1 MFDIGFAELVLIFI
15 VGLLV
20 LGPERLPHAIKKVVQ
35 WIRTI
40 RGMASSVQSE
50 LERELKLNE
59 LKENIKKAEAL
70 KLSDVSP
77 ELAESINELKSSAQA
92 MQQQIDDTAQVMNQE
107 ITQTQKELND
117 RLNELSEAERAE
129 LAEAEQEE
137 LFIEDES
144 DSSVK
149 TVSKQNKEVE

>member
-77 ELAESINELKSSAQA
+77 ELAESINELKSSVQA

>member
-117 RLNELSEAERAE
+117 RLNELSEAEQAE

-149 TVSKQNKEVE
+149 TVSKQNKEIE

>member
-92 MQQQIDDTAQVMNQE
+92 MQQQIDDTAQVVNQE